1 MDNNIKQNDWVAINL
16 LNTDVTIDKLAADGI
31 NSLNTSIRPK
41 EDYLQSDK
49 VKEFFK
55 DDSGKFNEALF
66 DQFYAKAL
74 QDYTSFSTLDTEK
87 WLKDSYEYDAFDI
100 NRDAKS
106 NIKKGPTFEIK
117 KVSNPFETTSYFHE
131 GTEGPRALSIAELAQ
146 KNKYF
151 DTESGTWSDK
161 TPNDLGALGVLTSD
175 TLVLAQWDEDGEH
188 TDIDGNI
195 VKHSKGDYKY
205 DSDGK
210 FYYETL
216 NGREYYG
223 KQVLGV
229 LDVLTTDGSA
239 WNKVDIFDT
248 DSIEVNPVRS
258 VARTLAVMAPYLI
271 PGVGEYW
278 AGMTAAMYLSESMP
292 ALIKT
297 FGGLLDSEYRPS
309 SALNKFEGFMQKF
322 NSTPSEYNQAHS
334 FSFDNICQFAS
345 TSAQQL
351 FQQRWVANIPKMLGM
366 DRRLEAGVAA
376 LQGTV
381 LDKAVEKG
389 LISKGELVFTKEMLK
404 KGQIPAKV
412 KTIIES
418 MPEYKAA
425 YDAYNKYQ
433 KASTAIARA
442 YLVTTAAAQTYGDAI
457 QNGFDRQTA
466 SVISTAVYTGFH
478 TLFQFDYFK
487 HYLLTGVDLNEERM
501 ALRELVYNYLKDR
514 GKTELTQAGV
524 KGGFVGKFKSF
535 TKTINDLWTSVV
547 YGGRRGILTSTV
559 SEATEEVMEELM
571 TDFAQGVLGNGL
583 NAIRKELGYE
593 TQGHFDYT
601 ASDPIQRYLVSFIGG
616 GIGGTVFGLEN
627 WWRTRGG
634 SADWSSAL
642 SKRPEMARAILQKV
656 NAGQKD
662 EIIKI
667 AQSFK
672 GKALGSNT
680 LSYDERAEDGSY
692 LPASDKSKTQNSY
705 LIDSFIN
712 HINTLDLFLEQEG
725 IKYSKDDLANV
736 PIYRSLTA
744 LQISQQ
750 AGDDG
755 KLLDLMADDL
765 TKLQLQLNDVSSELF
780 RLQKDEK
787 TDPQIIKAAQAQ
799 FDYYKDQIHQLVS
812 GGNEI
817 YFGRMMASYTPSV
830 FGLFYSPNVENY
842 AKQVF
847 NYDYSKLN
855 DTLKAYVDEKYA
867 NYVESK
873 QSEIDSFTS
882 YQLYRRMSELI
893 ADNLKN
899 REGEILDEKLANL
912 ADKLE
917 MDPSS
922 GRLIYKDRN
931 NGFMSYNELVGII
944 HGLVGHSSL
953 RNNLPIIKSLAN
965 YLYSVYNGDNVIPES
980 YNLFDVFEF
989 EEAVE
994 SAYDLDEKGNPVVIL
1009 DDEGQPTEERVNS
1022 LLPEDPNE
1030 SVSSKIVGMVSDF
1043 INGLIDTNATEHQ
1056 DLAPDVKR
1064 WQETLEKA
1072 KDVYNVVNNVYR
1084 DIGNDNIE
1092 DILKQLGL
1100 NSTKLVDEEL
1110 IKYESGKQT
1119 YILETPVRQQLDNL
1133 NTQLFQVEAL
1143 LRGATSVTRSVDN
1156 LTSINEVI
1164 NDFNKSHKN
1173 PVFELPI
1180 ISDKVKRA
1188 LTNRISLVQSQIAG
1202 LEAISDAN
1210 ANNENIKEQKLS
1222 VSIKQD
1228 RIDIYKQ
1235 LNEKDSIFT
1244 KNSLPELPTFEFIDN
1259 IVLDDLDKDAIS
1271 EADIKFEQ
1279 ALINNEAAL
1288 ITYYRGLTPEQ
1299 KDTFIGLLCDLF
1311 PEFSAEP
1318 AYLSLNKEQNVDHIH
1333 TMDALNFWYLM
1344 SNLISEPATFYKPY
1358 KEVIEEGQFEK
1369 APYYSQE
1376 FLVKQAIQYLNG
1388 DKVEIRRI
1396 ISVVQQKAK
1405 DSQSYSVL
1413 ENMFRFC
1420 AGSGV
1425 GKSVAILPLIQLV
1438 QNKIENSQYLFSAPT
1453 EANLEKLNADRASK
1467 YTIAN
1472 LFKLFEDG
1480 VKIIDNNAQEQINY
1494 TIEDFKKYTTIEG
1507 AEVKFNSKDYGLA
1520 VSDDLR
1526 GILQNNFLTIIIDEG
1541 TYVSREQ
1548 YLLLDELAKQLNFKI
1563 VTTGDILQSGYSN
1576 EKGELDSFDRCLTFI
1591 GSSLYESKRVTTNI
1605 GKWNSG
1611 RLIKFPYNLD
1621 STTFELQ
1628 YAENESDVVGIKNN
1642 AGVLTQEALNE
1653 FAKAHPDSTI
1663 LLYDIKK
1670 NGLIPPKN
1678 VVLKTEVVAVQG
1690 QEFDYVLING
1700 DLNFQDGPLG
1710 IPSRKD
1716 VYTIL
1721 TRGKNATIIHGLL
1734 KSSKQS
1740 VFTTTQKEWK
1750 DVYSIGI
1757 NEESIKTYQEYR
1769 KESLSKLSIPE
1780 LNIATENPT
1789 EAPNEDIAPTKQLTV
1804 NEVPLI
1810 RSMLRVHTF
1819 FNRLGGMVDSE
1830 QVYHR
1835 GNDTED
1841 INLFLTEDA
1850 DIRSEAFKIAATQLN
1865 ALRNNL
1871 YLKLTGAENYNLY
1884 GVEDTGEFLIKVSP
1898 YDSSIDN
1905 AWGVGNFDPNK
1916 DLSKAKIFRRL
1927 VYKDGDK
1934 EVTLAIFPNAE
1945 TVGKG
1950 INVAGDTKLLDAIQ
1964 ELDAKQNQ
1972 TTYYR
1977 FDSEKLN
1984 FYTPDSPIFF
1994 DPMNKGF
2001 DNQRYWTPYR
2011 YSSGT
2016 PDFEYSFFESTKPI
2030 RVNDE
2035 WLTDKRGEYSISE
2048 LYTEIDALYKVA
2060 SDIWDSHTSEGNPF
2074 KQRNEK
2080 VREVSKI
2087 TASAVTIFAKL
2098 RSNYTDKAASLDNSI
2113 NQYINDLKQT
2123 YRILTELVRD
2133 MKKYSEWSPAIMEQ
2147 FIRKARIRISVQ
2159 PIQLYYNY
2167 APTADWED
2175 KFKEDVR
2182 IIGTKE
2188 SHNKLYKNIAAW
2200 TQRLIAL
2207 KQSGKPLPEWI
2218 SKLAISDLQDIANR
2232 VDFSNEDKSAE
2243 IIFAGND
2250 PITELRVNQVW
2261 DIYKSIYS
2269 DYDGFVS
2276 LLEGI
2281 NTEPMFKLY
2290 SKIFANYHQT
2300 DFDKTYRTNN
2310 VPTNLNY
2317 TADNNFVYERGWSVM
2332 SYYDYEQGLNS
2343 VFTEVT
2349 EEAKVEPT
2357 QEVVETVKEQVN
2369 DTAENLVMEPSNP
2382 EEDILTE
2389 ECMDLLDEY
2398 NDYVHSFVHFIRQEN
2413 NGIFVTR
2420 QNIESG
2426 NPVTYKLQLGNQ
2438 VKSFTF
2444 SRDVAEKLDAY
2455 MNNGKNVAIFEK
2467 MKNKYQLVSS
2477 VKELLDILTAGEEC

>member
-1 MDNNIKQNDWVAINL
+1 MDNNVKQNDWVAINL

-41 EDYLQSDK
+41 EDYLKSDK
-49 VKEFFK
+49 VQEFFK

-66 DQFYAKAL
+66 DQFYTKAL
-74 QDYTSFSTLDTEK
+74 QDYTSFSALDTEK
-87 WLKDSYEYDAFDI
+87 WLKDTYEYDAFDI

-106 NIKKGPTFEIK
+106 NIKKGPTFEIR

-161 TPNDLGALGVLTSD
+161 SPNDLGALGVLTSD

-188 TDIDGNI
+188 TDIDGNT

-205 DSDGK
+205 DADGK

-239 WNKVDIFDT
+239 WNKIDIFDT

-258 VARTLAVMAPYLI
+258 VARTLAVLAPYLI

-278 AGMTAAMYLSESMP
+278 AGITAAMYLSESMP

-322 NSTPSEYNQAHS
+322 NSTPSEYNQSHS

-376 LQGTV
+376 LQGSV
-381 LDKAVEKG
+381 LEKAVEKG
-389 LISKGELVFTKEMLK
+389 LISKGELIFTKEALK
-404 KGQIPAKV
+404 KGQIPARV

-425 YDAYNKYQ
+425 YDAYDKYQ

-514 GKTELTQAGV
+514 GKTELTQAKA
-524 KGGFVGKFKSF
+524 KGGLVGTFKSF
-535 TKTINDLWTSVV
+535 TKTINELWTSVV
-547 YGGRRGILTSTV
+547 YGGKRGILTSTA
-559 SEATEEVMEELM
+559 SEAMEEVTEELM

-583 NAIRKELGYE
+583 NALRKELGYE
-593 TQGHFDYT
+593 TQGHFDYA

-634 SADWSSAL
+634 SSNWSAAL

-656 NAGQKD
+656 NSGQKD

-667 AQSFK
+667 ARSFK

-725 IKYSKDDLANV
+725 IKYSMDDLANV

-780 RLQKDEK
+780 QLQKDEK

-799 FDYYKDQIHQLVS
+799 FDYYKNQIHQLVS

-847 NYDYSKLN
+847 GYDYSKLN

-899 REGEILDEKLANL
+899 REGQILDEKLANL

-931 NGFMSYNELVGII
+931 GGFMSYNELVGYIYSV
-944 HGLVGHSSL
+944 VGHSSL
-953 RNNLPIIKSLAN
+953 RNNLPMIKSLAN
-965 YLYSVYNGDNVIPES
+965 YLYSVYNGDNIIPDN
-980 YNLFDVFEF
+980 YNLFDVYEF
-989 EEAVE
+989 EEAAE
-994 SAYDLDEKGNPVVIL
+994 NSYDLDENGHPVVVL
-1009 DDEGQPTEERVNS
+1009 DDEGQPTEERINS

-1030 SVSSKIVGMVSDF
+1030 SVASKIVGMVANYVDGF
-1043 INGLIDTNATEHQ
+1043 I
-1056 DLAPDVKR
+1056 DVRIAERPEITLDAKR
-1064 WQETLEKA
+1064 WQDALEKA
-1072 KDVYNVVNNVYR
+1072 KNVYSIVNEVYR

-1110 IKYESGKQT
+1110 VKYSGGRQT
-1119 YILETPVRQQLDNL
+1119 YILETPVRQQLDAL

-1143 LRGATSVTRSVDN
+1143 LRGATSITRSADN
-1156 LTSINEVI
+1156 LTSVNEVI

-1173 PVFELPI
+1173 PVLDLPI

-1188 LTNRISLVQSQIAG
+1188 LTNRISLIQSQIEG
-1202 LEAISDAN
+1202 LKIISDTN

-1228 RIDIYKQ
+1228 RIDVYKE
-1235 LNEKDSIFT
+1235 LNDKNSSFT
-1244 KNSLPELPTFEFIDN
+1244 KEGLPELPTFEFVDN

-1271 EADIKFEQ
+1271 DADTRFEQ
-1279 ALINNEAAL
+1279 ALINNELAL
-1288 ITYYRGLTPEQ
+1288 FTYYKGLTSEQ
-1299 KDTFIGLLCDLF
+1299 KDLFVGLLCDLF

-1318 AYLSLNKEQNVDHIH
+1318 AYLSLNKEQNIDHIH

-1358 KEVIEEGQFEK
+1358 KAVIEEGQFEK

-1388 DKVEIRRI
+1388 DKTEIHRI
-1396 ISVVQQKAK
+1396 VSIIQQKVN
-1405 DSQSYSVL
+1405 DSRSYSVL
-1413 ENMFRFC
+1413 ENVFRFC

-1438 QNKIENSQYLFSAPT
+1438 QNKITNSQYLFSAPT

-1480 VKIIDNNAQEQINY
+1480 VKIIDNNAKEQINY
-1494 TIEDFKKYTTIEG
+1494 TISDFKNFTTIEG
-1507 AEVKFNSKDYGLA
+1507 TEVKFNSKDYGLTI
-1520 VSDDLR
+1520 SDDLR
-1526 GILQNNFLTIIIDEG
+1526 GILQDNFLTIIIDEG

-1563 VTTGDILQSGYSN
+1563 ITTGDILQSGYSN
-1576 EKGELDSFDRCLTFI
+1576 ENGELDSFDRCLTFI

-1611 RLIKFPYNLD
+1611 RLVKFPYNLE
-1621 STTFELQ
+1621 SNTFELQ
-1628 YAENESDVVGIKNN
+1628 YAENESDIVGIKNN
-1642 AGVLTQEALNE
+1642 AGTLTQESLNE
-1653 FAKAHPDSTI
+1653 FAKAHPESTI

-1670 NGLIPPKN
+1670 NGLIAPKN
-1678 VVLKTEVVAVQG
+1678 VLLKTEVVAVQG

-1700 DLNFQDGPLG
+1700 DLDFSDGVLG

-1740 VFTTTQKEWK
+1740 TFVTTQKDWK

-1769 KESLSKLSIPE
+1769 KESLSKISIPE
-1780 LNIATENPT
+1780 SGIVQNNPE
-1789 EAPNEDIAPTKQLTV
+1789 EAPNEDIAPTKQLTI

-1810 RSMLRVHTF
+1810 RSMLRIHTF
-1819 FNRLGGMVDSE
+1819 YNRLGGNISE
-1830 QVYHR
+1830 DQIYHR
-1835 GNDTED
+1835 GNDSED

-1850 DIRSEAFKIAATQLN
+1850 DIRSEAFKVAATQLS

-1884 GVEDTGEFLIKVSP
+1884 GVGDSGEFLIKVSL
-1898 YDSSIDN
+1898 YDSDIDN
-1905 AWGVGNFDPNK
+1905 AWGVGNFDPKK

-1934 EVTLAIFPNAE
+1934 EVTLAIFPNME

-1950 INVAGDTKLLDAIQ
+1950 TDVIGDTKLLEAIQ
-1964 ELDAKQNQ
+1964 ELDAKQDQ

-1994 DPMNKGF
+1994 DPMVKDF

-2011 YSSGT
+2011 YTSGAS
-2016 PDFEYSFFESTKPI
+2016 DFEYSFFESTKPI

-2035 WLTDKRGEYSISE
+2035 WLTDKRGKYSISE
-2048 LYTEIDALYKVA
+2048 LYSAIDALYKTA
-2060 SDIWDSHTSEGNPF
+2060 SDIWDSHTAEGNPF
-2074 KQRNEK
+2074 KQRNGK
-2080 VREVSKI
+2080 IREVSKI
-2087 TASAVTIFAKL
+2087 TASAVTIFARL
-2098 RSNYTDKAASLDNSI
+2098 RSNYSDKTISLDSSI

-2123 YRILTELVRD
+2123 YRILSELVRD
-2133 MKKYSEWSPAIMEQ
+2133 MKKIPEWDPAVTEQ

-2167 APTADWED
+2167 APTNDWEN

-2200 TQRLIAL
+2200 VQRLIAL
-2207 KQSGKPLPEWI
+2207 KQSEKELPEWI
-2218 SKLAISDLQDIANR
+2218 SNLSISDLQDIIKR
-2232 VDFSNEDKSAE
+2232 IDFSEGNKSAE
-2243 IIFAGND
+2243 EIFAGTD
-2250 PITELRVNQVW
+2250 SITELRVNQIW
-2261 DIYKSIYS
+2261 NIYKSIYS
-2269 DYDGFVS
+2269 DYEGFIK
-2276 LLEGI
+2276 LLEGLDTD
-2281 NTEPMFKLY
+2281 NMFNLY

-2310 VPTNLNY
+2310 VPVNLNY

-2332 SYYDYEQGLNS
+2332 SYYDYEQGLDS
-2343 VFTEVT
+2343 IFSEAT
-2349 EEAKVEPT
+2349 EEASTELT
-2357 QEVVETVKEQVN
+2357 QETIETVQEQVN
-2369 DTAENLVMEPSNP
+2369 ETAENLVMESANP

-2398 NDYVHSFVHFIRQEN
+2398 NDYVHSFVHFVRQEN

-2420 QNIESG
+2420 QNIDSG

-2444 SRDVAEKLDAY
+2444 SGDVAEKLDAY
-2455 MNNGKNVAIFEK
+2455 MNNGKNTAIFDK
-2467 MKNKYQLVSS
+2467 MKNKYQLISS